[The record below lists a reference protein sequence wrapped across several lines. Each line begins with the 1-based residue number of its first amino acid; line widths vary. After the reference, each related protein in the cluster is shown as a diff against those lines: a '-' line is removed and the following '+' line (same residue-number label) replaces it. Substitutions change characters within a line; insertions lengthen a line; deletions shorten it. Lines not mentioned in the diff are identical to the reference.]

1 MCYKLLGYANLTYKN
16 TKLTLRSNVDLL
28 SFAAPSTA
36 GFVGISPKGRGRD
49 AARRKEGRKPSL
61 PTPDKIEER
70 RKQRQ
75 SSRLFF
81 GYFLLAAFPRRA
93 SLPLS

>member
-1 MCYKLLGYANLTYKN
+1 MLL
-16 TKLTLRSNVDLL
+16 SNIVLL

-36 GFVGISPKGRGRD
+36 GFVGISPKGRGMD
-49 AARRKEGRKPSL
+49 AARRYEGRTPSL
-61 PTPDKIEER
+61 PTPDKTEER

-81 GYFLLAAFPRRA
+81 EYFLFAEQKKVSRLQVRIPD
-93 SLPLS
+93 